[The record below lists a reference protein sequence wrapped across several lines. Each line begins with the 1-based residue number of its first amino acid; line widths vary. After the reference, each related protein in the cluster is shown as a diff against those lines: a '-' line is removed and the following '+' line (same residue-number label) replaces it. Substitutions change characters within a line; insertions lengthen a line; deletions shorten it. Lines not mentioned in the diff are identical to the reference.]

1 MGTQINIFLGASGRV
16 EFEFHYESSLE
27 ETIVKQSHSQSDGT
41 DIFWGMGPFFISL
54 CREKR
59 LTT

>member
-41 DIFWGMGPFFISL
+41 DIFLGMGPFFISL
-54 CREKR
+54 CHEK
-59 LTT
+59 